1 MPIIA
6 IPTTYDD
13 VRISELYEHNI
24 KMAIYANQTLRVA
37 HTAMNNLL
45 NEMVKAEKISDVEQ
59 KMSTMKDIFQLQ
71 EMYDIKT
78 KEKQLEAELKKLGYI
93 N

>member
-1 MPIIA
+1 
-6 IPTTYDD
+6 
-13 VRISELYEHNI
+13 
-24 KMAIYANQTLRVA
+24 
-37 HTAMNNLL
+37 
-45 NEMVKAEKISDVEQ
+45 MVKAEKISDVEQ